1 MRLEGKRTIV
11 TGGASGIGR
20 AIATRFAAEG
30 AVVGLADVDG
40 GAARRT
46 ADEIAAAGGRV
57 TAITTNVTDPDRV
70 LAMVAEAESVAGG
83 TDVLVNNA
91 ARGPADDLVGM
102 TLAQWDDDV
111 QMTLRSNFLCTQAVL
126 GGMLE
131 RGNGVIV
138 NIASVNG
145 LGFYGQEAYSAA
157 KAGVMS
163 LTRSVAVR
171 YGNRGIRANA
181 IAPGT
186 IRTPIW
192 DARLAVEPRTL
203 DKVAAWY
210 PAQRVGT
217 PEDVANAALFL
228 GSDEAAWITGVVLPV
243 DGGLTAGSYRMTEDL
258 LPDTDS

>member
-1 MRLEGKRTIV
+1 MRLDGTRTIV

-20 AIATRFAAEG
+20 AIALRFAAEG
-30 AVVGLADVDG
+30 AVVAIADVDG
-40 GAARRT
+40 EAARHVVV
-46 ADEIAAAGGRV
+46 EIAEAGGQATAV
-57 TAITTNVTDPDRV
+57 TTDVTDPDQV
-70 LAMVAEAESVAGG
+70 AAMVADAEASAGG

-91 ARGPADDLVGM
+91 ARGPADDLASM
-102 TLAQWDDDV
+102 TLAQWDADV
-111 QMTLRSNFLCTQAVL
+111 QMTLRSNFMCTQAVL

-131 RGNGVIV
+131 RGGGVIV

-192 DARLAVEPRTL
+192 DARLEIEPRTL
-203 DKVAAWY
+203 ERVAGWY
-210 PAQRVGT
+210 PAQRVGS

-228 GSDEAAWITGVVLPV
+228 ASDEAAWITGVVLPV
-243 DGGLTAGSYRMTEDL
+243 DGGLTAGNYRMTEDL
-258 LPDTDS
+258 LPDADA